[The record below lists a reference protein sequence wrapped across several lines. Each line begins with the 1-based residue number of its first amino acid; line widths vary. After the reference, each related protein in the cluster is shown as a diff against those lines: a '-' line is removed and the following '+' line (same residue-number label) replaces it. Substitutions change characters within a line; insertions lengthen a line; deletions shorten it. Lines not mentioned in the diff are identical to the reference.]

1 MTDRDW
7 TLEKDFNHKDTIVF
21 RSDQI
26 SLGEYASLPN
36 SSLTLCWFEGGG
48 QVYIG
53 RPFTGGQSLHKVTN
67 PLFDWA
73 TSKKEFKD
81 IAVRFAA
88 GGE

>member
-7 TLEKDFNHKDTIVF
+7 TKEKDFNAKDTIVF
-21 RSDQI
+21 ISDPI
-26 SLGEYASLPN
+26 TLGEYAQLPN

-53 RPFTGGQSLHKVTN
+53 RPFTSGQSLHKVTN

>member
-1 MTDRDW
+1 MKDW
-7 TLEKDFNHKDTIVF
+7 TKEKDYNDSDKV
-21 RSDQI
+21 RYLSDQI
-26 SLGEYASLPN
+26 SLGEYATLPN

-53 RPFTGGQSLHKVTN
+53 RPFVGGQSLHKVTN

-73 TSKKEFKD
+73 TTKKEFRD
-81 IAVRFAA
+81 LAVRFAA

>member
-7 TLEKDFNHKDTIVF
+7 TQEKDYNVKDTVVF
-21 RSDQI
+21 ISDPI
-26 SLGEYASLPN
+26 TLGEYAVLPK
-36 SSLTLCWFEGGG
+36 SSLTLAWFEGGG

-53 RPFTGGQSLHKVTN
+53 RPFTAGQSLHKVTN

-81 IAVRFAA
+81 IAIRFAA